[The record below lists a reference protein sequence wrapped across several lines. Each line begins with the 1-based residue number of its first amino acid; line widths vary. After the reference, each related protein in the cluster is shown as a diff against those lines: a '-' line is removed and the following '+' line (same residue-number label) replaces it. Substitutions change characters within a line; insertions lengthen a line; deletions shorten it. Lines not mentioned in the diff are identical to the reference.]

1 MIKIEAEDKRSIF
14 LPDIKAGETFRFPE
28 ENEIFRQII
37 DDRPTSCLVL
47 KNVLSL

>member
-1 MIKIEAEDKRSIF
+1 MAIQ
-14 LPDIKAGETFRFPE
+14 LGEVPE

-47 KNVLSL
+47 KNVVSL